1 MSIGAPSDEATNEAT
16 RYLKTYHNLWQ
27 ALNSADGKLQVLAQ
41 DADDPGDRASARA
54 EDLNVQAAM
63 GDMDEAYYAWL
74 NDGGQ
79 VQAPTMDQ
87 YNKSIDLAI
96 ALSQVDA
103 REAQANAIISLV
115 GEALDIANSLHRL

>member
-74 NDGGQ
+74 NDGGWRGAGYRQ
-79 VQAPTMDQ
+79 FA
-87 YNKSIDLAI
+87 A
-96 ALSQVDA
+96 
-103 REAQANAIISLV
+103 
-115 GEALDIANSLHRL
+115 